1 MPWSAASDLM
11 SQYAATACW
20 AAAFILGASLS
31 LLCLRLRRFLIFPSM
46 PEGLRCLSPASS
58 LRDCPASPAC
68 VAMCQQPMDSHSQL
82 DHLRAAVSSTILLHT
97 PLPLQWI
104 SASQHAAATHALMPA
119 YCAHECNQSSLSRH
133 RAAELQL

>member
-46 PEGLRCLSPASS
+46 PEGLRCLSPASLAQGLS
-58 LRDCPASPAC
+58 CFTC
-68 VAMCQQPMDSHSQL
+68 VCCDVSAANGFTQSARPSQSCSIIHNL
-82 DHLRAAVSSTILLHT
+82 FHT